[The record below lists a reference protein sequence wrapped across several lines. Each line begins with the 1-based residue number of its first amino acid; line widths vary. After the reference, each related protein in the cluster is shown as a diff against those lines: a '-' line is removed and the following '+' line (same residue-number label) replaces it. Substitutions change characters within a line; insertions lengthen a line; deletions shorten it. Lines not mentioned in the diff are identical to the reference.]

1 MSDRTILVIGS
12 VNVDHVLDVEAL
24 PQPGETATGS
34 NYRLIPGGK
43 GANQAVACA
52 RLGGNTQLL
61 ACVGDDPEGHEAIA
75 ALASDGIDTSAVEVS
90 TNCRTGVALIFVNT
104 QGENCIGISAEANA
118 ELTIETVRKNRNAIT
133 TSDYLLMQLEVPL
146 DSITLAASMAREAQT
161 QLILNPAPATEL
173 LSDEL
178 LDCIDIITPNQTE
191 AEILTGVCVDSEDNA
206 ERAAGLLHQRG
217 IGTVIITMGVSGAY
231 VSCQTGKQMIPGFAV
246 KAVDTT
252 AAGDTFNG
260 ALVTALSEGREL
272 TEAVNFANAAAA
284 MSVTKGGAQSSI
296 PLRKELEQWQLKYAR
311 TGL

>member
-61 ACVGDDPEGHEAIA
+61 ACVGDDPEGHAAIA

-118 ELTIETVRKNRNAIT
+118 ELTMETVLRNRSAIT

-146 DSITLAASMAREAQT
+146 EHYLGWALGTCGTSCNER
-161 QLILNPAPATEL
+161 
-173 LSDEL
+173 
-178 LDCIDIITPNQTE
+178 
-191 AEILTGVCVDSEDNA
+191 NA
-206 ERAAGLLHQRG
+206 CSKNCKTIA
-217 IGTVIITMGVSGAY
+217 
-231 VSCQTGKQMIPGFAV
+231 
-246 KAVDTT
+246 
-252 AAGDTFNG
+252 
-260 ALVTALSEGREL
+260 
-272 TEAVNFANAAAA
+272 
-284 MSVTKGGAQSSI
+284 
-296 PLRKELEQWQLKYAR
+296 
-311 TGL
+311 